1 MHPRSW
7 PRTPRRA
14 YPGCAVQA
22 GPGAGDGRRMAQCG
36 LLWELRQHGP
46 GDLTIAPTPDAM
58 DAADVPPPHTR
69 YHQHLHQIIPLFR
82 NNPVSTRS
90 TVPAPG
96 SKLTNDCLWL
106 ERSLSTHNTWGL
118 RHHNVCGQCKYLVST
133 NCTGKLYN
141 EAVMKHSLDLVLLHD
156 FSLSHR
162 LNTISHIFTIL
173 RLVQ

>member
-1 MHPRSW
+1 M
-7 PRTPRRA
+7 
-14 YPGCAVQA
+14 V
-22 GPGAGDGRRMAQCG
+22 
-36 LLWELRQHGP
+36 
-46 GDLTIAPTPDAM
+46 
-58 DAADVPPPHTR
+58 AADVPPPQTR
-69 YHQHLHQIIPLFR
+69 HQHLQMIIPLFR

-90 TVPAPG
+90 TDTVPAPG

-106 ERSLSTHNTWGL
+106 ERSLSTHNTCGL

-162 LNTISHIFTIL
+162 LNTISHISTIL
-173 RLVQ
+173 HIAMIPINVIVCGVHLNPHNQMGARETKIQNFLFPIPDT

>member
-1 MHPRSW
+1 MRGASRAGGGGW
-7 PRTPRRA
+7 EEDGAVRLVTGITPTLTRR
-14 YPGCAVQA
+14 P
-22 GPGAGDGRRMAQCG
+22 
-36 LLWELRQHGP
+36 HHH
-46 GDLTIAPTPDAM
+46 TITPTPDAM
-58 DAADVPPPHTR
+58 VAAHVPPLNTR
-69 YHQHLHQIIPLFR
+69 YQHLHQIIPLFR

-162 LNTISHIFTIL
+162 LNTISHISTIL